1 MKIFRTKQVSRTSP
15 IRLFDNSI
23 IRKSRQGFTLIELL
37 LVVAMIAVIAAAFT
51 TSIAAAERRARISR
65 ATAEAKDMTNA
76 ILAYEQYAPGRS
88 LSSVAMSSWT
98 DCAEGAMAMILGGA
112 KGASGQPVPVL
123 FNGHVSGG
131 YLRDPWQTPYQYMI
145 VNTATLE
152 GGGGSEM
159 KGVSFKAAAALP
171 NFFRLTDQ
179 ERR

>member
-1 MKIFRTKQVSRTSP
+1 MKR
-15 IRLFDNSI
+15 
-23 IRKSRQGFTLIELL
+23 GFTLIELM
-37 LVVAMIAVIAAAFT
+37 VVMAMIAVIAAALT

-76 ILAYEQYAPGRS
+76 ILAYEQYAPDRS
-88 LSSVAMSSWT
+88 LASVAKGSWT
-98 DCAEGAMAMILGGA
+98 DCAEGSMAMILGGG
-112 KGASGQPVPVL
+112 KSASGQPVPVL
-123 FNGHVSGG
+123 FNGHVTSGF
-131 YLRDPWQTPYQYMI
+131 LRAPWQTPYQYMI

-159 KGVSFKAAAALP
+159 KSVSFKAAAALP